1 MPQTDTIPVS
11 ASIASTGLGIRYIS
25 NYAYGYS
32 GTVTISH
39 TTGEVALLEFT
50 SGSGFIKAEVR
61 IVSGADNDSD
71 YSSRVYLNDILIAN
85 SRSDLRYTYQGFD
98 RPLFFIIPPQTKVK
112 ITQERLTGSGDVDWF
127 GVLLG
132 RVYGEA

>member
-1 MPQTDTIPVS
+1 MEPVQAN
-11 ASIASTGLGIRYIS
+11 ASVAATGLSIRYIGD
-25 NYAYGYS
+25 YAYGYS

-61 IVSGADNDSD
+61 IVSGEDNDSD
-71 YSSRVYLNDILIAN
+71 YSSRVYLNDLLIAN

-98 RPLFFIIPPQTKVK
+98 RPLIFLIPPQTKVK
-112 ITQERLTGSGDVDWF
+112 ITQERLSGSGDVDYF

-132 RVYGEA
+132 RVYGTE

>member
-1 MPQTDTIPVS
+1 MDPVQPN
-11 ASIASTGLGIRYIS
+11 ASVAATGLGIRYIRDF
-25 NYAYGYS
+25 AYGYS

-61 IVSGADNDSD
+61 IVSGENNDSD
-71 YSSRVYLNDILIAN
+71 YNSRVYLNDLLVAN
-85 SRSDLRYTYQGFD
+85 TRSDLRYTYQGFD
-98 RPLFFIIPPQTKVK
+98 RPLIFLIPPETKVK
-112 ITQERLTGSGDVDWF
+112 ITQERLTGSGDVDYF

-132 RVYGEA
+132 RVYGAE

>member
-1 MPQTDTIPVS
+1 MMKAEPLPPD
-11 ASIASTGLGIRYIS
+11 ASTASTGLGLNYIS

-32 GTVTISH
+32 GTITISH
-39 TTGEVALLEFT
+39 TTGEVSLLEFI

-71 YSSRVYLNDILIAN
+71 YSSRVYLNDLLIAN
-85 SRSDLRYTYQGFD
+85 TRSDLRYTYQGFD
-98 RPLFFIIPPQTKVK
+98 RPLFFIIPPYTKVK
-112 ITQERLTGSGDVDWF
+112 ITQERLSGSGDVEWF

-132 RVYGEA
+132 RVYGL

>member
-1 MPQTDTIPVS
+1 MDPVQPN
-11 ASIASTGLGIRYIS
+11 ASVAATGLGIRYIRDF
-25 NYAYGYS
+25 AYGYS

-61 IVSGADNDSD
+61 IVSGEDNDSD
-71 YSSRVYLNDILIAN
+71 YSSRVYLNDLLVAN
-85 SRSDLRYTYQGFD
+85 TRSDLRYTYQGFD
-98 RPLFFIIPPQTKVK
+98 RPLIFLIPPETKVK
-112 ITQERLTGSGDVDWF
+112 ITQERLTGSGDVDYF

-132 RVYGEA
+132 RVYGAE

>member
-1 MPQTDTIPVS
+1 MAQEEPTNYQF
-11 ASIASTGLGIRYIS
+11 AGTGLSLQYIGDF
-25 NYAYGYS
+25 AYGYS

-61 IVSGADNDSD
+61 IVSGENNDSD
-71 YSSRVYLNDILIAN
+71 YNSRVYLNDLLVAN
-85 SRSDLRYTYQGFD
+85 TRSDLRYTYQGFD
-98 RPLFFIIPPQTKVK
+98 RPLIFLIPPETKVK
-112 ITQERLTGSGDVDWF
+112 ITQERLTGSGDVDYF

-132 RVYGEA
+132 RVYGAE

>member
-1 MPQTDTIPVS
+1 MDPVQPN
-11 ASIASTGLGIRYIS
+11 ASVAATGLGIRYIRDF
-25 NYAYGYS
+25 AYGYS

-61 IVSGADNDSD
+61 IVSGENNDSD
-71 YSSRVYLNDILIAN
+71 YNSRVYLNDLLVAN
-85 SRSDLRYTYQGFD
+85 TRSDLRYTYQGFD
-98 RPLFFIIPPQTKVK
+98 RPLIFLIPPETKVK
-112 ITQERLTGSGDVDWF
+112 ITQERLTGSGDVDYF

-132 RVYGEA
+132 GVYGAE